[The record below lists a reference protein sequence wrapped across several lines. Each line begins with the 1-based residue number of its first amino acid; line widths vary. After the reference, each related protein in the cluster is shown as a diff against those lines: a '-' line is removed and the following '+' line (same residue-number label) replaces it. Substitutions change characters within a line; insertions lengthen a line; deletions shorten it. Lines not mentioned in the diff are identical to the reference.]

1 MNEDTKKK
9 FDDLVN
15 WVAELIKTENAP
27 GFLIGVSGTDSILA
41 FLVCVRAFE
50 SLGIPGRVVGVHY
63 GSPFPPSDRSPE
75 EIAKILEISPSYRWF
90 PRVVMPWLQT
100 QAPAA
105 TLIVDGG
112 IEVTSDHARWA
123 DLYRKAI
130 NDTSSTEAFDA
141 ENALWVVG
149 THNATEDVLG
159 TYSNIS
165 KAVSLMPLVNL
176 WKSEILEICQWLGV
190 PTLAIEHSRQADCDC
205 GRYDIAAA
213 HIPEIDA
220 ILKHEGGFGVADL
233 TESKAGLGDELWGR
247 LVAFVAE
254 QKSAGGFK
262 KRIPYRPVVKTTER
276 DRLSP
281 YVKDRLRHLGSTFPV
296 WRFPA
301 ARVNGTSLLEE
312 WGMTRLER
320 PNDLR
325 DASLPDPARDEFG
338 AAYTWHDE
346 MGETYVELRRAY
358 FLCTFYGESPVTV
371 VIRNNSAWFGWDRL
385 PERAY
390 VSFAP
395 MTVADLRALTLESF
409 RPDGYFLSWVEV
421 EGQLDSDDAKL
432 RRVARAID
440 WLEVLRVDFHEW
452 LTESREGLTA
462 LQRNLSH
469 RLSAGQQMPNITR
482 QHGETTYCSIPVDQ
496 VFLDELEAHIKAD
509 GNGRFGLPLFESYEG
524 EVGEIWLS
532 SGRQH
537 LPLTS

>member
-1 MNEDTKKK
+1 MSEDAKKK
-9 FDDLVN
+9 FDDLVK
-15 WVAELIKTENAP
+15 WVADLIETEKAP

-50 SLGIPGRVVGVHY
+50 SLGISGRVVGVHY

-75 EIAKILEISPSYRWF
+75 QIAKILEISPSYRWF
-90 PRVVMPWLQT
+90 PRVVMPWLQA
-100 QAPAA
+100 QAQGA
-105 TLIVDGG
+105 TLIVDDG

-130 NDTSSTEAFDA
+130 NDTPSTDAFDA

-149 THNATEDVLG
+149 TRNATEDALG

-165 KAVSLMPLVNL
+165 KAVSLMPLASL

-190 PTLAIEHSRQADCDC
+190 PTLAIEQSRQADCDC
-205 GRYDIAAA
+205 GRYDLAAA

-220 ILKHEGGFGVADL
+220 ILKHEGGFVVSDL
-233 TESKAGLGDELWGR
+233 IETKARLGDELWGR

-254 QKSAGGFK
+254 QKASGSFK
-262 KRIPYRPVVKTTER
+262 KRIPYRPVARKTER

-281 YVKDRLRHLGSTFPV
+281 YVKDRMRHLGATFPV

-312 WGMTRLER
+312 WGMTRLVR
-320 PNDLR
+320 ANDLR

-338 AAYTWHDE
+338 AGYVWHDE

-358 FLCTFYGESPVTV
+358 FLCTFYGKSPVTV
-371 VIRNNSAWFGWDRL
+371 VVRNNSAWFGWDRL

-390 VSFAP
+390 VSFTP
-395 MTVADLRALTLESF
+395 MTVVDLQALTLESF
-409 RPDGYFLSWVEV
+409 RPDGHFLSWVDV
-421 EGQLDSDDAKL
+421 EGQLDADDAKL

-462 LQRNLSH
+462 LHQNLAK
-469 RLSAGQQMPNITR
+469 RLSLGLQMPNITR
-482 QHGETTYCSIPVDQ
+482 QRGETTICSDPVDQ

-509 GNGRFGLPLFESYEG
+509 GNGRFGQPLFEPYEG

-537 LPLTS
+537 LPLTG